1 MSVYMSNRNQQGF
14 TLVEMVMV
22 IAINVILM
30 FVISGSILSLY
41 KNHGYTY
48 AQSNEIDAARRS
60 ISDWMRDAREMTPAA
75 NGAFP
80 IVTAEPHRFGFYS
93 DIDRDFGVEYVEFA
107 LVGTDLYRYTYNPIG
122 YPATYNTA
130 VPDETFLLSE
140 FVQNISQS
148 VTTFGYYNNSGTLLA
163 SPAAMISDIRY
174 IEMQVIVNI
183 DPLRDP
189 GEFMLKGSATP
200 RNLKDNL

>member
-1 MSVYMSNRNQQGF
+1 MNTQSNRGF
-14 TLVEMVMV
+14 TLVEMIIV
-22 IAINVILM
+22 IALNTILV
-30 FVISGSILSLY
+30 FAVTESIVSLY

-60 ISDWMRDAREMTPAA
+60 VSDWVRDAREMTPAA

-80 IVTAEPHRFGFYS
+80 IVIVEPQRFGFYS
-93 DIDRDFGVEYVEFA
+93 DIDHDFGVEYVEFA
-107 LVGTDLYRYTYNPIG
+107 LVGTNLYRYTYNPIG

-130 VPDETFLLSE
+130 TPDESILLSE
-140 FVQNISQS
+140 YVQNLSQS
-148 VTTFGYYNNSGTLLA
+148 EVTFQYYNTVGALLV

-174 IEMQVIVNI
+174 IEMRVIVNI
-183 DPLRDP
+183 DPFRSP
-189 GEFMLKGSATP
+189 GEFMLKGSVAP

>member
-1 MSVYMSNRNQQGF
+1 MSTRFQHGF
-14 TLVEMVMV
+14 TLVEMIMV
-22 IAINVILM
+22 VSISTILM
-30 FVISGSILSLY
+30 FVITGSILSLY

-48 AQSNEIDAARRS
+48 AQSNEVDAARRS
-60 ISDWMRDAREMTPAA
+60 ISDWIRDAREMTPAA

-80 IVTAEPHRFGFYS
+80 IVTVLPHRFGFYS
-93 DIDRDFGVEYVEFA
+93 DIDRDFGVEYIEYVV
-107 LVGTDLYRYTYNPIG
+107 VGTELYKYTYNPIG

-130 VPDETFLLSE
+130 VPDETELLSE
-140 FVQNISQS
+140 FVQNLNQGV
-148 VTTFGYYNNSGTLLA
+148 VTFNYYNNAGVLLA

-183 DPLRDP
+183 DPLREP
-189 GEFMLKGSATP
+189 GEFMLKGSAAP

>member
-1 MSVYMSNRNQQGF
+1 MATFMNHRAHQGF
-14 TLVEMVMV
+14 TLVEMIMV
-22 IAINVILM
+22 IALNTILM
-30 FVISGSILSLY
+30 VVITGSILSLY

-60 ISDWMRDAREMTPAA
+60 VSDWMRDAREMTPAA

-80 IVTAEPHRFGFYS
+80 IVTTEPHRFGFYS
-93 DIDRDFGVEYVEFA
+93 DIDRDFGVEYVEFVV
-107 LVGTDLYRYTYNPIG
+107 VGTNLYRYTYNPIG

-130 VPDETFLLSE
+130 VPDEIHLLSE
-140 FVQNISQS
+140 YVQNLNQGE
-148 VTTFGYYNNSGTLLA
+148 TTFHYYNGTGALLA

-174 IEMQVIVNI
+174 IEMRVIVNI
-183 DPLRDP
+183 DPLRSP
-189 GEFMLKGSATP
+189 GEFMLKGSVAP

>member
-1 MSVYMSNRNQQGF
+1 MSVYMGNHFQKGF
-14 TLVEMVMV
+14 TLVEMIVV
-22 IAINVILM
+22 ISLNVILM
-30 FVISGSILSLY
+30 VVITGSILSLY

-80 IVTAEPHRFGFYS
+80 IVTAETHRFGFYS

-107 LVGTDLYRYTYNPIG
+107 LDGTNLYRYTYNPIG

-130 VPDETFLLSE
+130 SPDETVLLSE
-140 FVQNISQS
+140 FVQNIPQS
-148 VTTFGYYNNSGTLLA
+148 VVTFSYYNNSGTLLV

-189 GEFMLKGSATP
+189 GEFMLKGSAAP

>member
-1 MSVYMSNRNQQGF
+1 MNTRFHQGF

-22 IAINVILM
+22 IAINTILM
-30 FVISGSILSLY
+30 LVITESIVSLY

-60 ISDWMRDAREMTPAA
+60 VSDWMRDAREMSPAA

-80 IVTAEPHRFGFYS
+80 IVTVEAERFGFYS
-93 DIDRDFGVEYVEFA
+93 DIDNDSGVEYVEFE
-107 LVGTDLYRYTYNPIG
+107 LVGTNLYRYTYNPIG
-122 YPATYNTA
+122 NPVTYNTA
-130 VPDETFLLSE
+130 TPDESVLLSE
-140 FVQNISQS
+140 YVQNISQGQI
-148 VTTFGYYNNSGTLLA
+148 TFQYYDGMGALLA

-174 IEMQVIVNI
+174 IEMRVIVNI
-183 DPLRDP
+183 DPLRSP
-189 GEFMLKGSATP
+189 EEFMLKGSVAP